1 MSSRFGT
8 EFPSQL
14 TGKLAPEELEET
26 LRRVNFAISRTMN
39 GHGRWLLCG
48 LFFCCCTC
56 GCSLLPTYYLSNRV
70 RSFAFHTNI
79 SYNPSGCVCC
89 QKNVRSWEPGIVQQ
103 TRTSLESLPKVHRR
117 FRDSRRI
124 CPRAR
129 FSAKGAVEH
138 ARLILLYF
146 SAGWNTSTFLSS
158 WISLNINETF
168 VESGIYSILLAIF

>member
-1 MSSRFGT
+1 MFSPLGLHSCFNFSCGLSSRFGT

-70 RSFAFHTNI
+70 RYFI
-79 SYNPSGCVCC
+79 SIPMLHVTFQAVSAVRKTLDHENQELYNKLGLHWTLSRRSIEGSGTLVEY
-89 QKNVRSWEPGIVQQ
+89 VLV
-103 TRTSLESLPKVHRR
+103 LDFLPKV
-117 FRDSRRI
+117 
-124 CPRAR
+124 P
-129 FSAKGAVEH
+129 
-138 ARLILLYF
+138 
-146 SAGWNTSTFLSS
+146 
-158 WISLNINETF
+158 LNMPD
-168 VESGIYSILLAIF
+168 